1 MKLFHSL
8 FKLGGNFFNMC
19 NRRSNNFIINSLMQE
34 DVTMFI
40 NVDKMLNSVLFIKKP
55 I

>member
-1 MKLFHSL
+1 MKLFYSL

-19 NRRSNNFIINSLMQE
+19 NRRSNNFIIDSLMQE

-40 NVDKMLNSVLFIKKP
+40 NVDKMLESVLFIKKP